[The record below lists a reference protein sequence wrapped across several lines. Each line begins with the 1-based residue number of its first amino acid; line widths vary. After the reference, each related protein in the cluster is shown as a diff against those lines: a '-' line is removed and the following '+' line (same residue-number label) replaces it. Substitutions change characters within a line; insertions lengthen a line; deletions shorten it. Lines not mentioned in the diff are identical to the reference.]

1 MIAYIFF
8 YIISGGATIISGFYI
23 YTIIK
28 NNKNINKKNKFI
40 S

>member
-28 NNKNINKKNKFI
+28 NNKNNKNINKKK
-40 S
+40 